1 MVDLKQTRE
10 LSKQILV
17 NFVDAI
23 GSDGKAFVSL
33 NNCPITWGK
42 PKMGGVGEFVTPYS
56 KRMQSILAK
65 SKMDDKTKEVVNS
78 KGLIIIDLKYRE
90 MDTNPDLF
98 VSIIHETIH
107 SNRDLLIFDA
117 TREESNEKAY
127 TYEGDKIVQSTSNY
141 SFVHADAS
149 QDILKGSIDDS
160 RKTVSAYDGMS
171 TDKLEDLEFESGKR
185 DTQMGNQQ
193 TADEALVELMSILAV
208 KLYSN
213 SIKGKT
219 TDIWELIAE
228 TRDHFEGEDISVMC
242 DIILKHGDL
251 ELFHWMIDPI
261 GYSMGDVHYDF
272 FKWYTQND
280 KELLEQ
286 LYDSGS
292 LDLDDYLGLGESKC
306 K

>member
-117 TREESNEKAY
+117 TLEESNEKAY
-127 TYEGDKIVQSTSNY
+127 TYEGDKIVQSTSYY

-149 QDILKGSIDDS
+149 QDILKGSFDDS
-160 RKTVSAYDGMS
+160 RKTVNAYDGMS

-292 LDLDDYLGLGESKC
+292 LDLDDYLGFGDSKC

>member
-10 LSKQILV
+10 LSKQILI

-23 GSDGKAFVSL
+23 GSDGMAFVSL
-33 NNCPITWGK
+33 NNCPMTWGR
-42 PKMGGVGEFVTPYS
+42 PKMGGVGEFVTHYS
-56 KRMQSILAK
+56 QRMQGILAN
-65 SKMDDKTKEVVNS
+65 SKMDDNTKKVVNS
-78 KGLIIIDLKYRE
+78 KGLIIIDQKYRN
-90 MDTNPDLF
+90 MDDNPDLF

-117 TREESNEKAY
+117 TREDSNEKAY
-127 TYEGDKIVQSTSNY
+127 TYEGDKIVQSTSNH

-160 RKTVSAYDGMS
+160 RRTVSAYDSVS
-171 TDKLEDLEFESGKR
+171 TEKLQDIEFDTGKR
-185 DTQMGNQQ
+185 DTQMGKQQ

-213 SIKGKT
+213 SLKGKT
-219 TDIWELIAE
+219 TDIWELISE
-228 TRDHFEGEDISVMC
+228 TRDYFEGEDISIMC
-242 DIILKHGDL
+242 DIILKHGDF

-261 GYSMGDVHYDF
+261 GYSVGDVHYDF

-280 KELLEQ
+280 QELLDQ

-292 LDLDDYLGLGESKC
+292 LDLDDYLGFSDSKR

>member
-33 NNCPITWGK
+33 NNCPMTWGK

-219 TDIWELIAE
+219 TDIWELISE

-251 ELFHWMIDPI
+251 ELFYWMIDPI

-280 KELLEQ
+280 KELLDQ

-292 LDLDDYLGLGESKC
+292 LDLDDYLGFGDSKR

>member
-10 LSKQILV
+10 LSKQILI

-23 GSDGKAFVSL
+23 GSDGMAFVSL
-33 NNCPITWGK
+33 NNCPMTWGR

-56 KRMQSILAK
+56 QRMQGILAN
-65 SKMDDKTKEVVNS
+65 SKMDDKTKKVVNS
-78 KGLIIIDLKYRE
+78 KGLIIIDQKYRN
-90 MDTNPDLF
+90 MDDNPDLF

-117 TREESNEKAY
+117 TREDSNEKAY
-127 TYEGDKIVQSTSNY
+127 TYDGDKIVQSTSNH

-160 RKTVSAYDGMS
+160 RRTVSTYES
-171 TDKLEDLEFESGKR
+171 IPTETLEDIEFDTGKR
-185 DTQMGNQQ
+185 DTQMGKQQ
-193 TADEALVELMSILAV
+193 TADEALVELMSILSV

-213 SIKGKT
+213 SLKGKT
-219 TDIWELIAE
+219 TDIWELISE
-228 TRDHFEGEDISVMC
+228 TRDHFEGEDISIMC
-242 DIILKHGDL
+242 DIILKHGDF

-261 GYSMGDVHYDF
+261 GYSVGDVHYDF
-272 FKWYTQND
+272 FKWYTRND
-280 KELLEQ
+280 QELLDQ

-292 LDLDDYLGLGESKC
+292 LDLDDYLGFSDSKR

>member
-10 LSKQILV
+10 LSKQILI

-23 GSDGKAFVSL
+23 GSDGMAFVSL
-33 NNCPITWGK
+33 NNCPMTWGR

-56 KRMQSILAK
+56 QRMQGILAN
-65 SKMDDKTKEVVNS
+65 SKMDDKTKKAVNS
-78 KGLIIIDLKYRE
+78 KGLIIIDQKYRN
-90 MDTNPDLF
+90 MDDNPDLF

-107 SNRDLLIFDA
+107 SNRDLLIYDA
-117 TREESNEKAY
+117 TREDSDEKAY
-127 TYEGDKIVQSTSNY
+127 TYEGDKIVQSTSNH

-160 RKTVSAYDGMS
+160 RRTVSAYEIIP
-171 TDKLEDLEFESGKR
+171 TEKLEDIEFDTGKR
-185 DTQMGNQQ
+185 DTQMGKQQ
-193 TADEALVELMSILAV
+193 TADEALVELMSILSV

-213 SIKGKT
+213 SLKGKT
-219 TDIWELIAE
+219 TDIWELVSE
-228 TRDHFEGEDISVMC
+228 TRDHFEGEDISIMC
-242 DIILKHGDL
+242 DIILKHGDF

-261 GYSMGDVHYDF
+261 GYSVGDVHYDF

-280 KELLEQ
+280 QELLDQ

-292 LDLDDYLGLGESKC
+292 LDLDDYLGFEDSKR